1 MEFIETTGKTVDDA
15 ITDALVKLGV
25 TSLNMKFSKR
35 QKVDF

>member
-25 TSLNMKFSKR
+25 TSDQLEYEVLEEAKS
-35 QKVDF
+35 